1 MNEPKYYSLM
11 RRLLLLLMLSL
22 PMVLRAQ
29 TGLGINS
36 LFQGKIVPQ
45 ERMVETRV
53 RGRSISAYGLS
64 FYRSVRAEVSR
75 QELMRIEGE
84 LMRIEGLYKIDAKEA
99 MEQETKKKSDSWCN
113 SLIALPAKG
122 GKGRFLS
129 FQYKRKG
136 GQYSLTVVYLE
147 GSATTIADLRSR
159 IKM

>member
-75 QELMRIEGE
+75 QELMRIEG
-84 LMRIEGLYKIDAKEA
+84 LYKIDAKEA

>member
-75 QELMRIEGE
+75 QELMRIEG
-84 LMRIEGLYKIDAKEA
+84 LYKIDAKEA

-136 GQYSLTVVYLE
+136 SQYSLTVVYLE

>member
-1 MNEPKYYSLM
+1 M

-22 PMVLRAQ
+22 PMVLHAQ
-29 TGLGINS
+29 SGLSINL
-36 LFQGKIVPQ
+36 LFQGKVVPQ

-75 QELMRIEGE
+75 QEL
-84 LMRIEGLYKIDAKEA
+84 LRIEGLYKNDTKEA
-99 MEQETKKKSDSWCN
+99 LEQETKKKSDAWCN

-122 GKGRFLS
+122 SGGRFLS

-136 GQYSLTVVYLE
+136 SQYSLTVVYLE
-147 GSATTIADLRSR
+147 GNANTIADLRSR

>member
-1 MNEPKYYSLM
+1 M

-22 PMVLRAQ
+22 PMVLHAQ
-29 TGLGINS
+29 SGLSINL
-36 LFQGKIVPQ
+36 LFQGKVVPQ

-75 QELMRIEGE
+75 QEL
-84 LMRIEGLYKIDAKEA
+84 LRIEGLYKNDTKEA
-99 MEQETKKKSDSWCN
+99 LEQETKKKSDSWCN

-122 GKGRFLS
+122 SGGRFLS

-136 GQYSLTVVYLE
+136 SQYSLTVVYLE
-147 GSATTIADLRSR
+147 GNAATIADLRSR

>member
-1 MNEPKYYSLM
+1 MNEPKDYSIM

-75 QELMRIEGE
+75 QEL
-84 LMRIEGLYKIDAKEA
+84 LRIEGLYKIDAKEA

>member
-1 MNEPKYYSLM
+1 MNEPKDYSIM

-75 QELMRIEGE
+75 QE

>member
-75 QELMRIEGE
+75 QELR
-84 LMRIEGLYKIDAKEA
+84 RIEGLYKIDAKEA

>member
-75 QELMRIEGE
+75 QEL
-84 LMRIEGLYKIDAKEA
+84 LRIEGLYKIDAKEA

>member
-1 MNEPKYYSLM
+1 M

-22 PMVLRAQ
+22 PMVLHAQ
-29 TGLGINS
+29 SGLSINL
-36 LFQGKIVPQ
+36 LFQGKVVPQ

-75 QELMRIEGE
+75 QEL
-84 LMRIEGLYKIDAKEA
+84 LRIEGLYKNDTKEA
-99 MEQETKKKSDSWCN
+99 LEQETKRKSDSWCN

-122 GKGRFLS
+122 SGGRFLS

-136 GQYSLTVVYLE
+136 SQYSLTVVYLE
-147 GSATTIADLRSR
+147 GNAATIADLRSR

>member
-1 MNEPKYYSLM
+1 
-11 RRLLLLLMLSL
+11 MLFL
-22 PMVLRAQ
+22 PMVLHAQ
-29 TGLGINS
+29 SGLSINL
-36 LFQGKIVPQ
+36 LFQGKVVPQ

-75 QELMRIEGE
+75 QEL
-84 LMRIEGLYKIDAKEA
+84 LRIEGLYKNDTKEA
-99 MEQETKKKSDSWCN
+99 LEQETKKKSDSWCN

-122 GKGRFLS
+122 SRGRFLS

-136 GQYSLTVVYLE
+136 SQYSLTVVYLE
-147 GSATTIADLRSR
+147 GNAATIADLRSR

>member
-75 QELMRIEGE
+75 QEL
-84 LMRIEGLYKIDAKEA
+84 LRIEGLYKIDAKEA

-136 GQYSLTVVYLE
+136 SQYSLTVVYLE
-147 GSATTIADLRSR
+147 GSATTIVDLRSR

>member
-22 PMVLRAQ
+22 PMVLHAQ
-29 TGLGINS
+29 SGLSINL
-36 LFQGKIVPQ
+36 LFQGKVVPQ

-75 QELMRIEGE
+75 QEL
-84 LMRIEGLYKIDAKEA
+84 LRIEGLYKNDTKEA
-99 MEQETKKKSDSWCN
+99 LEQETKKKSDSWCN

-122 GKGRFLS
+122 SGGRFLS

-136 GQYSLTVVYLE
+136 SQYSLTVVYLE
-147 GSATTIADLRSR
+147 GNAATIADLRSR